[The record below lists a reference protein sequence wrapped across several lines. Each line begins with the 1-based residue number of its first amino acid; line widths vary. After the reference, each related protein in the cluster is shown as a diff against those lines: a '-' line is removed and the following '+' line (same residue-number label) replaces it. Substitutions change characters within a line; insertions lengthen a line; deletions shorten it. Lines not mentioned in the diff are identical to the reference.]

1 MLEGPRFKRL
11 HLLGGQSFMRSFF
24 VKRPQPRPASD
35 QARLSFPTAKPA
47 NSNSRPRVLPSKLG
61 CSPPITMQS
70 CSTQGLSLPALPR
83 SIRKQDYFEA
93 AEAGASADV
102 LTEIDGFFFGGMP
115 S

>member
-1 MLEGPRFKRL
+1 
-11 HLLGGQSFMRSFF
+11 
-24 VKRPQPRPASD
+24 
-35 QARLSFPTAKPA
+35 
-47 NSNSRPRVLPSKLG
+47 
-61 CSPPITMQS
+61 MQS